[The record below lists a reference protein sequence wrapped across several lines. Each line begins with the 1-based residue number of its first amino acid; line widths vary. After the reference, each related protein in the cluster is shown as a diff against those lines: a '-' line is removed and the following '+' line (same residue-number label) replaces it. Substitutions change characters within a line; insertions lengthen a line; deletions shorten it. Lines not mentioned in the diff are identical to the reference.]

1 MKFGLMFF
9 AASEDSLGQDK
20 YRLVVDSARFGD
32 AEGFSSVWV
41 PERHFTAFGGL
52 YPNPAVLH
60 AGLAT
65 CTTRIRLNAG
75 SVVAPLHHPLRIAE
89 EWSVVDNLSNGRV
102 GLSFASGWNPNDF
115 VFSPDRYATRHEQV
129 FDTMQTVQQLWR
141 GESFVGTNGVGQPAT
156 VQIFPKPVQPELPV
170 WLTVAGNPAHFE
182 RAGRSGAHLLT
193 HLLDQDEAVLA
204 SRIALYR
211 NAREAAGFDPAGG
224 IVSLMIHTFVGSDA
238 DTVREQARGPYC
250 NYIKANIGLFKGLA
264 QSRGRDADLSAM
276 SPAAL
281 DEFVNFLYD
290 RFAAERGLIGTP
302 ESCAPLAARLEKVGV
317 SELACLL
324 DFGPP
329 VDQILA
335 YLPHLARLKD
345 LHESQSPSF
354 APPAPVLVFDRVAVQ
369 RRCSTELSGD
379 AFHQQLAAHGIL
391 IDGAFQPP
399 LTLWR
404 RDGEALG
411 KLALA
416 NGGDGYHVHPVSL
429 DACGRVLAAALPD
442 FGRPGGVSYV
452 PTGFDSCDVDAP
464 LTGTVWAHAVI
475 TARPADAT
483 ISGDVVVY
491 GESGHALARVAG
503 LRFKPIHTQAAPAVP
518 IERLL
523 YERKWQ
529 PLAVSAQ
536 AIDVRGR
543 WLVVPD
549 ATGVAAELS
558 RLIVEHGGEALT
570 VADGSPLRG
579 ILYLAGLDA
588 SITPESD
595 IAALDRCQETAVG
608 GALDL
613 AKAPDSTPVWIVTRG
628 AVAIHD
634 TDLVQVAQSPLWGF
648 GRALAVE
655 RPGRLGGLIDLDPS
669 AITADAAHQLLS
681 SITGAAGEDMRAFR
695 SGTAFVPR
703 LTSVVVDA
711 AAAPIRFGPDDVV
724 LLTGG
729 AGGLGLRV
737 IDWLMSRGART
748 LLVCSRNAPSI
759 AAASAMQRWR
769 SAGINIDAYQA
780 DVHDYAALQEQIG
793 ARASSITSI
802 FHLAG
807 VLDDGQLEEQTWDRF
822 AAVFASKVGGAWNL
836 HQLTREAQL
845 KHFVLFSSVSSLMP
859 APGQSNYAAANAFLD
874 GLAHFRRGLG
884 LPATVINWGPWSDAG
899 HASTDY
905 GRAAHARLASLGIGS
920 IAPETGMRALE
931 ASMQSG
937 RTQTVSVAVDWS
949 KLFHADPAA
958 ARLGLLANLSASAT
972 TPAATVRRGS
982 SELIEMLSALPLDER
997 RPYLLQQLSDMVI
1010 AALKLRTDEP
1020 IDARQ
1025 RLFDVG
1031 LDSIMALELKDRL
1044 EQVLATELSATLLFV
1059 RPTLDALAEY
1069 ILADLVP
1076 GAPVATTASSPSA
1089 MSEEELTSLL
1099 LREIDAS
1106 RGA

>member
-115 VFSPDRYATRHEQV
+115 VFAPDAYANRHEQV
-129 FDTMQTVQQLWR
+129 FDTMQTVQRLWR
-141 GESFVGTNGVGQPAT
+141 GESFVGTSGVGKPAT
-156 VQIFPKPVQPELPV
+156 VTIFPKPVQPELPV

-182 RAGRSGAHLLT
+182 RAGRAGANLLT
-193 HLLDQDEAVLA
+193 HLLDQDETVLA

-211 NAREAAGFDPAGG
+211 NAREAAGFDPATG

-250 NYIKANIGLFKGLA
+250 NYIKANINLFKGLA
-264 QSRGRDADLSAM
+264 QSRGRDADLSSM

-302 ESCAPLAARLEKVGV
+302 ESCAPLAARLEQIGV

-324 DFGPP
+324 DFGPQ
-329 VDQILA
+329 VDQILSN
-335 YLPHLARLKD
+335 LPHLARLKA
-345 LHESQSPSF
+345 LHEAQSPS
-354 APPAPVLVFDRVAVQ
+354 AASTESVDRFDRAVVQ
-369 RRCSTELSGD
+369 RRCGTEMSGD
-379 AFHQQLAAHGIL
+379 VFHRELAAHGIQ
-391 IDGAFQPP
+391 IDGAFQVP
-399 LTLWR
+399 LTIWR
-404 RDGEALG
+404 REGEALA
-411 KLALA
+411 KLTLP
-416 NGGDGYHVHPVSL
+416 GSSDGYHVHPASL
-429 DACGRVLAAALPD
+429 DACGRVLGAALPN
-442 FGRPGGVSYV
+442 FGQPGADSYV
-452 PTGFDSCDVDAP
+452 PTGFESCDVDSA

-475 TARPADAT
+475 TTTPSDASV
-483 ISGDVVVY
+483 SGDVTVY
-491 GESGHALARVAG
+491 DGEGRALARVTG
-503 LRFKPIHTQAAPAVP
+503 LRFKPINNQAAPAAS
-518 IERLL
+518 IDRLL
-523 YERKWQ
+523 YERQWQ
-529 PLAVSAQ
+529 PSTESAD
-536 AIDVRGR
+536 AIDVSGR

-549 ATGVAAELS
+549 ANGVADELS
-558 RLIVEHGGEALT
+558 RLIVEHGGEVIAA
-570 VADGSPLRG
+570 ADGSSLRG
-579 ILYLAGLDA
+579 IVYLRGLDSMIA
-588 SITPESD
+588 ADADT
-595 IAALDRCQETAVG
+595 AALDRSVQHGIG
-608 GALDL
+608 GVLNL
-613 AKAPDSTPVWIVTRG
+613 AQGSGSTPVWIVTRG
-628 AVAIHD
+628 AVSIHEEV
-634 TDLVQVAQSPLWGF
+634 VQVAQSPLWGF

-655 RPGRLGGLIDLDPS
+655 RPGALGGLIDLDPS
-669 AITADAAHQLLS
+669 STAADAARQLLS
-681 SITGAAGEDMRAFR
+681 TMTRVTGEDMRAFR

-703 LTSVVVDA
+703 LTVAASLGA
-711 AAAPIRFGPDDVV
+711 AATAVRFAGNDTILV
-724 LLTGG
+724 TGG
-729 AGGLGLRV
+729 VGGLGLRL
-737 IDWLMSRGART
+737 IDWLVSRGART
-748 LLVCSRNAPSI
+748 LLVCSRNAPSS
-759 AAASAMQRWR
+759 AAESAIQRWR
-769 SAGINIDAYQA
+769 AAGIDVKAFQA
-780 DVHDYAALQEQIG
+780 DVHDYAALKNQFE
-793 ARASSITSI
+793 ALATPVTSV

-822 AAVFASKVGGAWNL
+822 AGVMAPKVGGAWNL
-836 HQLTREAQL
+836 HLLTRGAAL
-845 KHFVLFSSVSSLMP
+845 KHFVLFSSVSALMP

-874 GLAHFRRGLG
+874 GLAHHRRAQG

-899 HASTDY
+899 HAATDY

-920 IAPETGMRALE
+920 MAPDSGMRILD
-931 ASMQSG
+931 ASIEGQ
-937 RTQTVSVAVDWS
+937 RTQTVAVAVDWS
-949 KLFHADPAA
+949 KLFAADPAA
-958 ARLGLLANLSASAT
+958 ARLGLLADLSAQTVVPATAVRLASSALVE
-972 TPAATVRRGS
+972 A
-982 SELIEMLSALPLDER
+982 LSALPRDER
-997 RPYLLQQLSDMVI
+997 RPYLLQYLSDMVI

-1044 EQVLATELSATLLFV
+1044 EQALAIELSATLLFV
-1059 RPTLDALAEY
+1059 RPTLDALADY
-1069 ILADLVP
+1069 ILTDIVP
-1076 GAPVATTASSPSA
+1076 AAPVSAASPA
-1089 MSEEELTSLL
+1089 MSEEELTLML